1 MCWLDVGVFAWNSPE
16 SCSSPASWFW
26 PRSSCPL
33 LPVMQCPSALKHT
46 VTQLGS
52 KIRNRISATVRKWH
66 NWTIC
71 LNFSK
76 CNCRANANLILSG
89 VSLRFLQGAK
99 LKYNHSKTW
108 CIIED
113 ENSAGIR
120 RKVNFIHK
128 GESVERREGRKKS
141 LGSESGPQKLPCAR
155 VQPWNQPDP
164 IDSVYLARLQVKAIG
179 NLGEIWRRLWFR
191 ERGGEWAKK

>member
-1 MCWLDVGVFAWNSPE
+1 MCLRE
-16 SCSSPASWFW
+16 TCSSPAAWFW
-26 PRSSCPL
+26 PCSRCPL
-33 LPVMQCPSALKHT
+33 LLVMQCPSALKHT

-52 KIRNRISATVRKWH
+52 KIRNRLSATVRKWR

-76 CNCRANANLILSG
+76 CNCRANVNLILSG

-113 ENSAGIR
+113 ENAAGIR
-120 RKVNFIHK
+120 RKGNFIHK
-128 GESVERREGRKKS
+128 GESVEKRKGKKTASAQKVGHRSCHVRGCSREIS
-141 LGSESGPQKLPCAR
+141 LIQ
-155 VQPWNQPDP
+155 
-164 IDSVYLARLQVKAIG
+164 
-179 NLGEIWRRLWFR
+179 
-191 ERGGEWAKK
+191 